1 MRRGLVS
8 FLVVGLLVGL
18 VGLAQAGEEKKGVK
32 VGTLRCNE
40 ASGWGF
46 VFGSS
51 HDLKC
56 VFNTFE
62 KGEKPTRFTGK
73 IKKFG
78 VDVGYQSNAVILW
91 AVASTTDK
99 IRPGDLAGSYYGATA
114 EAAWAAGLGANILV
128 GGSKK
133 GIALQPISV
142 EGLAGANVAA
152 GVEEIELKPAK

>member
-1 MRRGLVS
+1 MRRLLVS
-8 FLVVGLLVGL
+8 VVMCAVLVGL
-18 VGLAQAGEEKKGVK
+18 ASVAQAGEEKKGVK

-46 VFGSS
+46 VFGSL

-56 VFNTFE
+56 VFNTLA

-91 AVASTTDK
+91 AVASTSEKVT
-99 IRPGDLAGSYYGATA
+99 PGDLAGAYYGATA
-114 EAAWAAGLGANILV
+114 EATWAAGLGTNVLV

-133 GIALQPISV
+133 GFALQPVSV
-142 EGLAGANVAA
+142 EGLTGANVAA
-152 GVEEIELKPAK
+152 GVLEVELKPAK

>member
-1 MRRGLVS
+1 MKRVLVT
-8 FLVVGLLVGL
+8 VVMCAVLVG
-18 VGLAQAGEEKKGVK
+18 GAALAQAGEEKKGVK

-56 VFNTFE
+56 VFNGLE
-62 KGEKPTRFTGK
+62 KGEKPIRLTGK

-78 VDVGYQSNAVILW
+78 ADIGYQSNAVILW
-91 AVASTTDK
+91 AVASTSAK
-99 IRPGDLAGSYYGATA
+99 VEPGALAGTYVGVTG
-114 EAAWAAGLGANILV
+114 EAAWAGGLGANVLV

-133 GIALQPISV
+133 GIALQPVSV
-142 EGLAGANVAA
+142 EGLAGVNVAA
-152 GVEEIELKPAK
+152 GVVEVELKQAK